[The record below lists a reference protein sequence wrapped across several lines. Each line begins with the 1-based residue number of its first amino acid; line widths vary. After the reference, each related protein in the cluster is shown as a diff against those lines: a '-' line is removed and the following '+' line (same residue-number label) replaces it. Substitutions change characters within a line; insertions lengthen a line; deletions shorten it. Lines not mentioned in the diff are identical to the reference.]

1 MTVYEF
7 MTAFAAG
14 VGMKPKRF
22 EKECGLGNRSLKSLS
37 LRSHDE
43 TFERI
48 KKRFP
53 HFNKTELFRCCSEDF
68 AIASEEEESDEVK
81 ELHTRIAELQKTI
94 KHQQEVIEFLISKG
108 KNSSDG
114 GTTLA

>member
-37 LRSHDE
+37 LRSHDK
-43 TFERI
+43 TFEKI
-48 KKRFP
+48 KERFP
-53 HFNKTELFRCCSEDF
+53 HFDKTELFKCCGEDF

-81 ELHTRIAELQKTI
+81 ELNARIAELQSTI
-94 KHQQEVIEFLISKG
+94 KHQQEIIEFLISKG